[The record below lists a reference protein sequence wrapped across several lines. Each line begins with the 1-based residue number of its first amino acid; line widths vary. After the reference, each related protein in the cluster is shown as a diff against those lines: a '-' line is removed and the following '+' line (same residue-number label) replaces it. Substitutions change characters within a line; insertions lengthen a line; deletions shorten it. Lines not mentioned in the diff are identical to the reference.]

1 MHVYLIA
8 MKKRKKIN
16 LKFKSDNP
24 ALSDAQINK
33 HKNFTKLM
41 HEYQRGTTPL
51 YKTPLYKN
59 KKVFLVLLLILLVL
73 FVIIEVIEKEE
84 ADNNPTPPATEQQ
97 K

>member
-1 MHVYLIA
+1 

-16 LKFKSDNP
+16 LKFKTDTP
-24 ALSDAQINK
+24 ALSDTQIDK

-84 ADNNPTPPATEQQ
+84 KESKPTQTDQQ
-97 K
+97 Q

>member
-1 MHVYLIA
+1 

-16 LKFKSDNP
+16 LKFKSDDST
-24 ALSDAQINK
+24 LSDAQINK

-73 FVIIEVIEKEE
+73 FVVIEVIEKEE
-84 ADNNPTPPATEQQ
+84 KEKDVTPVNTQQ
-97 K
+97 SQ

>member
-1 MHVYLIA
+1 

-16 LKFKSDNP
+16 LKFKSDSP
-24 ALSDAQINK
+24 QLSDTQINT

-41 HEYQRGTTPL
+41 HEYKAGTTPL

-59 KKVFLVLLLILLVL
+59 KKVFLVLLIILLIMFLIVEVL
-73 FVIIEVIEKEE
+73 EKEE
-84 ADNNPTPPATEQQ
+84 QQNSPTNTTQP

>member
-1 MHVYLIA
+1 

-16 LKFKSDNP
+16 LKFKPDAP
-24 ALSDAQINK
+24 KLSDTQINT

-41 HEYQRGTTPL
+41 HEYKTGTTPL

-59 KKVFLVLLLILLVL
+59 RRAFLVLLVILLIMFL
-73 FVIIEVIEKEE
+73 IIEVLEKEE
-84 ADNNPTPPATEQQ
+84 QPTSPAATTQP

>member
-1 MHVYLIA
+1 

-16 LKFKSDNP
+16 LKFKSDNTP
-24 ALSDAQINK
+24 LSDTQINK
-33 HKNFTKLM
+33 HKNFTTLM
-41 HEYQRGTTPL
+41 HEYQKGTTPL

-73 FVIIEVIEKEE
+73 FLVVEVLEKEE
-84 ADNNPTPPATEQQ
+84 KQDSTPANTTQN

>member
-1 MHVYLIA
+1 

-16 LKFKSDNP
+16 LKFKSDAP
-24 ALSDAQINK
+24 KLSDARINT

-41 HEYQRGTTPL
+41 HEYKTGTTPL

-59 KKVFLVLLLILLVL
+59 RKVFLVLLIILLIMFLIVEIL
-73 FVIIEVIEKEE
+73 EREE
-84 ADNNPTPPATEQQ
+84 QSSTPADPTNMAQP

>member
-1 MHVYLIA
+1 LHVDIIA

-16 LKFKSDNP
+16 LKFKSDNIP
-24 ALSDAQINK
+24 LSDTQINK

-59 KKVFLVLLLILLVL
+59 KKVFLVLLLILLMLFLVVEVL
-73 FVIIEVIEKEE
+73 EKEE
-84 ADNNPTPPATEQQ
+84 KQEVPPNTQQ
-97 K
+97 GQ